1 MLPGLPIE
9 MLVAGFF
16 VYSRLSGLFF
26 AMPGFTSLPMIARQA
41 LALPLSVVL
50 IPAISDLQI
59 PMTVPFLVVG
69 IIGELLIGLAMGFIT
84 SILVNALTVAG
95 EIISTN
101 LGLGMASILDPMTH
115 AHSDVLSTLCSTF
128 GVSLF
133 LATDTHLRCLE
144 VLGSSLHSLP
154 PGTLLSPSVA
164 TPLVLE
170 AAVTSIRVGSEL
182 AGPVVLFALLTHLA
196 ISLLGRMAPNLNL
209 FFSLGL
215 SINVMSG
222 LGVLLIALPAT
233 LLAFLPNLDFLL
245 LQLHKMVGN

>member
-1 MLPGLPIE
+1 ME

-16 VYSRLSGLFF
+16 VYARLSGLFF
-26 AMPGFTSLPMIARQA
+26 VMPGFTSLPMIARQA

-50 IPAISDLQI
+50 IPAMSDLSM
-59 PMTVPFLVVG
+59 PATVPFLVVG
-69 IIGELLIGLAMGFIT
+69 MMGELLVGLSMGFLT
-84 SILVNALTVAG
+84 SIFVNALTVAG

-101 LGLGMASILDPMTH
+101 LGLGMASLLDPMTH
-115 AHSDVLSTLCSTF
+115 ARSDVLSTLCSTF

-144 VLGSSLHSLP
+144 ILGQSLHHVP
-154 PGTLLSPSVA
+154 PGTILSPSVA
-164 TPLVLE
+164 TPLVVE
-170 AAVTSIRVGSEL
+170 AAVTSIRVGAEL
-182 AGPVVLFALLTHLA
+182 AGPVVLFSLLTHLA

-215 SINVMSG
+215 SLNVMSG

-233 LLAFLPNLDFLL
+233 LLAFLPNLDLLL
-245 LQLHKMVGN
+245 LQLHALVGL